1 MAPNWT
7 PEAPKR
13 NSFSRLRKYDID
25 SDCKRRR
32 MLSPTSSPS
41 AEASTTSSTIVDLS
55 FTSKNFITIK
65 GLGEGD
71 FGVVKEVQSKHSP
84 DRFALKTSK
93 VDKLKVKT
101 GLNYCKTHLDEVRA
115 HSGLLSHP
123 NLLQFHQA
131 WKEDGHIHILLEL
144 CDDSL
149 DGFWRKMIELS
160 QKDITAVL
168 KDSLQALQHLSSL
181 NVLHLDIKPGN
192 ILRTEE
198 GLYKLADFSVA
209 IDLNKS
215 DSSSGEFGDG
225 RFAAPELLNGI
236 FTSKADLFSLAM
248 SLIQVS
254 VPASS
259 PLSSHEWNTAK
270 NDGVMPIRVSEA
282 LAGPHKLNETIESMI
297 GEQSTRPSVD
307 DVLDRISNNS
317 IEAEREQAKFEN
329 NSIRNLMTR
338 LSLSPSFERELKV
351 NNTSLFNAS
360 QYPSVT
366 FHTDPLFYEMPKP
379 LRQRSSLGARKP
391 PKRPIFD

>member
-13 NSFSRLRKYDID
+13 NTFSRMRDID

-32 MLSPTSSPS
+32 MFSPTSSPTT
-41 AEASTTSSTIVDLS
+41 EASTSFSTLVDLS
-55 FTSKNFITIK
+55 FISKNFITIK

-71 FGVVKEVQSKHSP
+71 FGIVKEVQSKHSP

-168 KDSLQALQHLSSL
+168 KDSLQASSSSISNSLHLSHFEALQHLSSL

-192 ILRTEE
+192 ILRTED

-209 IDLNKS
+209 IDLNK
-215 DSSSGEFGDG
+215 
-225 RFAAPELLNGI
+225 I
-236 FTSKADLFSLAM
+236 
-248 SLIQVS
+248 S
-254 VPASS
+254 VPSSS
-259 PLSSHEWNTAK
+259 PLSSDEWNTAK
-270 NDGVMPIRVSEA
+270 IDGLIPIRVNEA

-297 GEQSTRPSVD
+297 GEHSARPSIED
-307 DVLDRISNNS
+307 ILNRISNNS
-317 IEAEREQAKFEN
+317 IEAELEEAKFEN

-338 LSLSPSFERELKV
+338 LSLSPSFEKELRV
-351 NNTSLFNAS
+351 NKTPLFNAS
-360 QYPSVT
+360 EYPSVT
-366 FHTDPLFYEMPKP
+366 FHTDPRFYEMTKP
-379 LRQRSSLGARKP
+379 LRQRSFAANSNM
-391 PKRPIFD
+391 